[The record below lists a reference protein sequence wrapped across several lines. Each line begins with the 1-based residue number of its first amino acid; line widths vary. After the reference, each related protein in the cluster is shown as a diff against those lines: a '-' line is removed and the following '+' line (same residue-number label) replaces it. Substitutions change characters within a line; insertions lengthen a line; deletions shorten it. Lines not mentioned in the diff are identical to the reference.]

1 MKFLFLRILLPLLL
15 FLIVRSV
22 LKALF
27 APSNEPAKRTP
38 DAPPVPAGGDLKKDP
53 VCGTYVSAVASVQEK
68 VGGEM
73 VYFCSDDC
81 RKKFAAAR
89 RG

>member
-27 APSNEPAKRTP
+27 AGGVTAPARTP
-38 DAPPVPAGGDLKKDP
+38 EGPSPVAAGGDLKKDP
-53 VCGTYVSAVASVQEK
+53 VCGTYVSTVASLQQR
-68 VGGEM
+68 VGRET
-73 VYFCSDDC
+73 VYFCSEEC
-81 RKKFAAAR
+81 QRKYRQSA
-89 RG
+89 